1 MAEVIDKDLGWE
13 RIKKNFISLH
23 TRVIKAGVLESAGNG
38 KRGVSIAYYASC
50 NEYGTYESGSEWQRI
65 PARPFMGITADEQ
78 KMWRIPLTQAID
90 RIIGGANGPM
100 DVKAELSVVGEKMKK
115 DIKNNIGQNKYTPLA
130 PSTVARKGHNIPL
143 MDSGALYDSID
154 YEVK

>member
-1 MAEVIDKDLGWE
+1 MAEVIDTDLGWQ

-38 KRGVSIAYYASC
+38 KKGVSIAFYASC
-50 NEYGTYESGSEWQRI
+50 NEYGTYGSGSEWQRI
-65 PARPFMGITADEQ
+65 PARPFMGLTADEQ
-78 KMWRIPLTQAID
+78 KMWRTPITQAIN
-90 RIIGGANGPM
+90 RIIGSANGTM

-115 DIKNNIGQNKYTPLA
+115 DIKNNIGQNKYKPLA
-130 PSTVARKGHNIPL
+130 PSTIARKGHSIPL
-143 MDSGALYDSID
+143 MDSGALYDAID